1 MEILVS
7 ISKSRVCAAFL
18 VSVFGGAL
26 QGCGS
31 TTVGETEYNQGVAQ
45 ASIGMTKSEFLKLFP
60 TSVPRGAKAYPKG
73 TVEVLEVQ
81 KRIYECCLAR
91 DMNAAPNWFYF
102 YNGQLV
108 QYGAPGD
115 WPRDPDLVIETRRR

>member
-1 MEILVS
+1 MLF
-7 ISKSRVCAAFL
+7 RTTFLRAF
-18 VSVFGGAL
+18 FGMLIVAVL
-26 QGCGS
+26 LYGCGS
-31 TTVGETEYNQGVAQ
+31 TTVGESEYNQGAARV
-45 ASIGMTKSEFLKLFP
+45 SIGMTKAEFLGLFP

-91 DMNAAPNWFYF
+91 DMNATPIWFYF

-108 QYGAPGD
+108 QFGSPSD
-115 WPRDPDLVIETRRR
+115 WPRDPDLVIETRQR